1 MLRKVIL
8 IFFVFIITGCV
19 VIHADEPEEV
29 VIQTVE
35 NDDFAMDYIRFGQGE
50 ETLVILPGLS
60 VQSVLDSAEAIVEA
74 YQPLAD
80 DFTIC
85 LFDRRK
91 ELPEDYSMQ
100 EMARDTAEAIQLAG
114 LDDIDLFGVSQG
126 GMIAMEIA
134 IEHPEL
140 VKKMVLG
147 SVSSCETKELERVL
161 DQWIKLAEDRDAE
174 GLYQSFGETLY
185 PEEVYEQSKE
195 ILTEAAKTVTD
206 EDLDR
211 FIILANSMKGFD
223 ITDELTEITCPVL
236 LIGSEDDRALGADAT
251 YQIADHL
258 NGKPGFELYMYDG
271 YGHAA
276 YDTAPDY
283 KERLADFLMKE

>member
-29 VIQTVE
+29 MIQTVE
-35 NDDFAMDYIRFGQGE
+35 NDDLTMDYVKFGQGE

-85 LFDRRK
+85 LFDIRK

-161 DQWIKLAEDRDAE
+161 DQWITLAEDRDAE

-185 PEEVYEQSKE
+185 SKEVYEQSKE

-236 LIGSEDDRALGADAT
+236 LIGSEDDRVLGADAT

-258 NGKPGFELYMYDG
+258 SGKPGFELYMYDG